1 MIKYICDRRCT
12 DCTNK
17 KECSTFK
24 DVKEEKTP
32 SGWDLNRFAIYC
44 REYKES
50 EGTNGRTTIL

>member
-1 MIKYICDRRCT
+1 MMKCNQDRRCT
-12 DCTNK
+12 DCVNK

-44 REYKES
+44 REYEE
-50 EGTNGRTTIL
+50 EGEKIC